1 MMIHG
6 TATGFEG
13 AVRERIAVRTD
24 ALSGHTGGPAKMS
37 RPLRLRVARGG
48 PSGDSGRWART
59 VSTDGA
65 LAAHERGTG
74 GETRMRTSV
83 AVMRRGL
90 LFGLRAGAVPAGICA
105 VLWAAIALSGLSGE
119 PLDSSF
125 EKPAAGL
132 VAVLGSLAV
141 GAAVGLVTGAVLA
154 VAPPRML
161 GSAPA
166 RGLTCFVVGATLSAG
181 EVVVM
186 DVSSEGGYGP
196 VVLAVL
202 AMPVVGAVTAARS
215 RSIAAARLGGGAVAG
230 YAGPGASTSAGS
242 RSGSRSGR

>member
-1 MMIHG
+1 
-6 TATGFEG
+6 
-13 AVRERIAVRTD
+13 
-24 ALSGHTGGPAKMS
+24 
-37 RPLRLRVARGG
+37 
-48 PSGDSGRWART
+48 
-59 VSTDGA
+59 
-65 LAAHERGTG
+65 
-74 GETRMRTSV
+74 MRTSV

-90 LFGLRAGAVPAGICA
+90 LFGLRAGAIPAGICA

-166 RGLTCFVVGATLSAG
+166 RGLTCFVVGATLAAG

-230 YAGPGASTSAGS
+230 YADAGTDASTSTGTGTGAGS

>member
-1 MMIHG
+1 
-6 TATGFEG
+6 
-13 AVRERIAVRTD
+13 
-24 ALSGHTGGPAKMS
+24 
-37 RPLRLRVARGG
+37 
-48 PSGDSGRWART
+48 
-59 VSTDGA
+59 
-65 LAAHERGTG
+65 
-74 GETRMRTSV
+74 MRASV

-90 LFGLRAGAVPAGICA
+90 LFGLRAGAIPAGICT

-119 PLDSSF
+119 PLESSF
-125 EKPAAGL
+125 EKPSAGL

-141 GAAVGLVTGAVLA
+141 GAAVGLVTGAVLT
-154 VAPPRML
+154 VAPPRVL

-166 RGLTCFVVGATLSAG
+166 RGLTCFVVGAALSAG

-186 DVSSEGGYGP
+186 DVSSRGGYGP

-230 YAGPGASTSAGS
+230 YADAGTDAGTCPGAGTGTGTGS